1 MFVTFEGSDGSG
13 KTTQIHLL
21 AQHLRTAGHT
31 VLTTREP
38 GGTRIGD
45 GIRQLLL
52 DLAHTEMN
60 ARAETLLFNAA
71 RAQIVTEVI
80 RPALAAGNIVLCDRF
95 ADSTLAYQGYGH
107 QQNIAELERLIEY
120 ATGGLRP
127 DLTIYLD
134 LPPEEGIRRNQGR
147 ADGDWNR
154 LDAQEL
160 SFYQRVEHGY
170 RQLIAQQSPPLDRHR
185 RQPLTRRNPSRRRPG
200 PAAKTAR
207 PRAQPL
213 RPVRASLQSP
223 KA

>member
-1 MFVTFEGSDGSG
+1 MFLTFEGSDGSG

-71 RAQIVTEVI
+71 RAQIVAEVI

-107 QQNIAELERLIEY
+107 QQDIAELERLIAY

-134 LPPEEGIRRNQGR
+134 IPPEDGIRRNRGR

-170 RQLIAQQSPPLDRHR
+170 RQLIAQQPHR
-185 RQPLTRRNPSRRRPG
+185 WTVIDANRSRQEVHHDVVQTLQQKL
-200 PAAKTAR
+200 PALA
-207 PRAQPL
+207 PN
-213 RPVRASLQSP
+213 
-223 KA
+223 

>member
-21 AQHLRTAGHT
+21 ADHLRSAGRT

-52 DLAHTEMN
+52 DLAHTEMH

-71 RAQIVTEVI
+71 RAQIVAEVI
-80 RPALAAGNIVLCDRF
+80 RPALAAGKTVLCDRF

-107 QQNIAELERLIEY
+107 QQDIAELQRLIAY

-127 DLTIYLD
+127 DLTVFLD
-134 LPPEEGIRRNQGR
+134 IPPEDGIRRNRGR

-160 SFYQRVEHGY
+160 SFYQRVEAGY
-170 RQLIAQQSPPLDRHR
+170 RHLIAQEPERWAVINATRSRDEVHHDVVRAVQSRLPALA
-185 RQPLTRRNPSRRRPG
+185 PSR
-200 PAAKTAR
+200 
-207 PRAQPL
+207 
-213 RPVRASLQSP
+213 
-223 KA
+223 

>member
-1 MFVTFEGSDGSG
+1 MAAARPPRFTCWPS
-13 KTTQIHLL
+13 IC
-21 AQHLRTAGHT
+21 AIAGHT

-38 GGTRIGD
+38 GGTNIGD

-134 LPPEEGIRRNQGR
+134 LPPEEGIRRNQGGPT
-147 ADGDWNR
+147 AIGT
-154 LDAQEL
+154 A
-160 SFYQRVEHGY
+160 ST
-170 RQLIAQQSPPLDRHR
+170 P
-185 RQPLTRRNPSRRRPG
+185 RNYPSIN
-200 PAAKTAR
+200 A
-207 PRAQPL
+207 
-213 RPVRASLQSP
+213 
-223 KA
+223 

>member
-1 MFVTFEGSDGSG
+1 MFLTFEGSDGSG

-71 RAQIVTEVI
+71 RAQIVAEVI

-107 QQNIAELERLIEY
+107 QQDIAELERLIAY

-134 LPPEEGIRRNQGR
+134 IPPADGIRRNRGR

-170 RQLIAQQSPPLDRHR
+170 RQLIAQQPHR
-185 RQPLTRRNPSRRRPG
+185 WTVINASRARQEVHHDVVQALQQKL
-200 PAAKTAR
+200 PALA
-207 PRAQPL
+207 PN
-213 RPVRASLQSP
+213 
-223 KA
+223 

>member
-107 QQNIAELERLIEY
+107 QQNIAELECLIEY
-120 ATGGLRP
+120 ATGGLLP

-134 LPPEEGIRRNQGR
+134 LPPADGIRRNRGR
-147 ADGDWNR
+147 SDGDWNR

-170 RQLIAQQSPPLDRHR
+170 RQLIAQQPARWAVIDASRSREEIHHDVVQALQQKLPALA
-185 RQPLTRRNPSRRRPG
+185 PSR
-200 PAAKTAR
+200 
-207 PRAQPL
+207 
-213 RPVRASLQSP
+213 
-223 KA
+223 

>member
-1 MFVTFEGSDGSG
+1 MFVTFEGPDGSG

-134 LPPEEGIRRNQGR
+134 LPPADGIRRNQGR

-160 SFYQRVEHGY
+160 SFYQRVETGY
-170 RQLIAQQSPPLDRHR
+170 RQLIAQQPARWAVIDASHPRDQVHHDIVRALQHKLPALA
-185 RQPLTRRNPSRRRPG
+185 PSR
-200 PAAKTAR
+200 
-207 PRAQPL
+207 
-213 RPVRASLQSP
+213 
-223 KA
+223 

>member
-21 AQHLRTAGHT
+21 ADHLLAAGRA

-52 DLAHTEMN
+52 DLAHTEMH

-80 RPALAAGNIVLCDRF
+80 RPALAAGKTVLCDRF

-107 QQNIAELERLIEY
+107 QQDIAELQRLIAY

-127 DLTIYLD
+127 DLTVYLD
-134 LPPEEGIRRNQGR
+134 LPPEDGIRRNRGR

-154 LDAQEL
+154 LDAQAL
-160 SFYQRVEHGY
+160 SFYQRVEAGY
-170 RQLIAQQSPPLDRHR
+170 RHLIAQQPERWAVIDASRSRDEVHR
-185 RQPLTRRNPSRRRPG
+185 AVVRAVQRKLSALAPSR
-200 PAAKTAR
+200 
-207 PRAQPL
+207 
-213 RPVRASLQSP
+213 
-223 KA
+223 

>member
-21 AQHLRTAGHT
+21 AQHLRTAGRT

-127 DLTIYLD
+127 DLTIFLD
-134 LPPEEGIRRNQGR
+134 LPPADGIRRNQGR

-160 SFYQRVEHGY
+160 SFYQRVETGY
-170 RQLIAQQSPPLDRHR
+170 RQLIAQQPAALGRHR
-185 RQPLTRRNPSRRRPG
+185 RQPLTRPSPSRRRAR
-200 PAAKTAR
+200 PAAQTAR
-207 PRAQPL
+207 ARAQPVNRRL
-213 RPVRASLQSP
+213 PAGSR
-223 KA
+223 KT

>member
-21 AQHLRTAGHT
+21 ADHLLAAGRA

-52 DLAHTEMN
+52 DLAHTEMH

-80 RPALAAGNIVLCDRF
+80 RPALAAGKTVLCDRF

-107 QQNIAELERLIEY
+107 QQDIAELQRLIAY

-127 DLTIYLD
+127 DLTVYLD
-134 LPPEEGIRRNQGR
+134 LPPEDGIRRNRGR

-154 LDAQEL
+154 LDAQAL
-160 SFYQRVEHGY
+160 SFYQRVEAGY
-170 RQLIAQQSPPLDRHR
+170 RHLIAQQPERWAVIDASRSRDEVHHAVVRAVQRKLPALA
-185 RQPLTRRNPSRRRPG
+185 PSR
-200 PAAKTAR
+200 
-207 PRAQPL
+207 
-213 RPVRASLQSP
+213 
-223 KA
+223 

>member
-1 MFVTFEGSDGSG
+1 MFLTFEGSDGSG

-71 RAQIVTEVI
+71 RAQIVAEVI

-107 QQNIAELERLIEY
+107 QQDIAELERLIAY

-134 LPPEEGIRRNQGR
+134 IPPEDGIRRNRGR

-170 RQLIAQQSPPLDRHR
+170 RQLIAQQPHR
-185 RQPLTRRNPSRRRPG
+185 WTVINASRARQQVHHDVVQALQQKL
-200 PAAKTAR
+200 PALA
-207 PRAQPL
+207 PN
-213 RPVRASLQSP
+213 
-223 KA
+223 

>member
-21 AQHLRTAGHT
+21 ADHLRTAGHT

-52 DLAHTEMN
+52 DLAHTEMH

-71 RAQIVTEVI
+71 RAQIVAEVI
-80 RPALAAGNIVLCDRF
+80 RPALAAGKTVLCDRF

-107 QQNIAELERLIEY
+107 QQDIAELQRLIAY

-127 DLTIYLD
+127 DLTVFLD
-134 LPPEEGIRRNQGR
+134 IPPEDGIRRNRGR

-160 SFYQRVEHGY
+160 SFYQRVEAGY
-170 RQLIAQQSPPLDRHR
+170 RHLIAQEPERWAVIDA
-185 RQPLTRRNPSRRRPG
+185 TRSRDEVHHDVVRAAQRKLPALAPSR
-200 PAAKTAR
+200 
-207 PRAQPL
+207 
-213 RPVRASLQSP
+213 
-223 KA
+223 

>member
-21 AQHLRTAGHT
+21 TQHLRTAGHT

-71 RAQIVTEVI
+71 RAQIVAEVI
-80 RPALAAGNIVLCDRF
+80 RPALAAANIVLCDRF

-107 QQNIAELERLIEY
+107 RQDIAELARLIEY

-134 LPPEEGIRRNQGR
+134 IPPEDGIRRNRGR
-147 ADGDWNR
+147 AGGDWNR

-160 SFYQRVEHGY
+160 SFYQRVANGY
-170 RQLIAQQSPPLDRHR
+170 RQLIAQQPQRWTVIDASRSRDQIHLDIVRAL
-185 RQPLTRRNPSRRRPG
+185 QQKLPALAPSR
-200 PAAKTAR
+200 
-207 PRAQPL
+207 
-213 RPVRASLQSP
+213 
-223 KA
+223 

>member
-1 MFVTFEGSDGSG
+1 MFLTFEGSDGSG

-21 AQHLRTAGHT
+21 AQYLRTAGHT

-71 RAQIVTEVI
+71 RAQIVAEVV

-107 QQNIAELERLIEY
+107 QQDIAELERLIAY

-134 LPPEEGIRRNQGR
+134 IPPADGIRRNRGR

-170 RQLIAQQSPPLDRHR
+170 RQLIAQQPHR
-185 RQPLTRRNPSRRRPG
+185 WTVINASRARQQVHHDVVQALQQKL
-200 PAAKTAR
+200 PALA
-207 PRAQPL
+207 PN
-213 RPVRASLQSP
+213 
-223 KA
+223 

>member
-1 MFVTFEGSDGSG
+1 MFLTFEGSDGSG

-71 RAQIVTEVI
+71 RAQIVAEVI
-80 RPALAAGNIVLCDRF
+80 RPALAASNIVLCDRF

-107 QQNIAELERLIEY
+107 QQDIAELERLIAY

-134 LPPEEGIRRNQGR
+134 IPPADGIRRNRGR

-170 RQLIAQQSPPLDRHR
+170 RQLIAQQPHR
-185 RQPLTRRNPSRRRPG
+185 WTVIDASRARQEVHHDVVQALQQKL
-200 PAAKTAR
+200 PALAPNR
-207 PRAQPL
+207 
-213 RPVRASLQSP
+213 
-223 KA
+223 

>member
-21 AQHLRTAGHT
+21 AQRLRTSGHT

-71 RAQIVTEVI
+71 RAQIVAEVI
-80 RPALAAGNIVLCDRF
+80 RPALAAASIVLCDRF

-107 QQNIAELERLIEY
+107 QQDIAELARLIEY

-127 DLTIYLD
+127 DLTIYLN
-134 LPPEEGIRRNQGR
+134 LPPEEGIRRNRGR
-147 ADGDWNR
+147 AGGDWNR

-160 SFYQRVEHGY
+160 SFYQRVANGY
-170 RQLIAQQSPPLDRHR
+170 RQLIAQQPQRWTVIDASRSRDQIHHDIVRALQQRLPALA
-185 RQPLTRRNPSRRRPG
+185 PSR
-200 PAAKTAR
+200 
-207 PRAQPL
+207 
-213 RPVRASLQSP
+213 
-223 KA
+223 